1 MAKTDKMTK
10 SINASE
16 VVREWHLLDAK
27 DKTFGRLITQIATLL
42 RGKHK
47 PSFTP
52 NVDCG
57 DFVVVVNATK
67 VAFSGMKLQ
76 DKEYFTHSGYFGS
89 TKSKTLQE
97 MLEKNPQKLYYLA
110 VRGMLPKTKLGR
122 AMIKKLKVYAGEEH
136 PHTAQI
142 AKSGA
147 KNTNKTSKDK

>member
-1 MAKTDKMTK
+1 MNMTV
-10 SINASE
+10 SIKASN
-16 VVREWHLLDAK
+16 VTRKWHLIDAK
-27 DKTFGRLITQIATLL
+27 DKIFGRLITEIAVLL

-47 PSFTP
+47 PCFTP

-57 DFVVVVNATK
+57 DFVVVVNAGA
-67 VAFSGMKLQ
+67 VRFSGMKLQ

-97 MLEKNPQKLYYLA
+97 MLEKNPEKLYYLA

-122 AMIKKLKVYAGEEH
+122 AMIKKLKVYKNDQH

-142 AKSGA
+142 SA
-147 KNTNKTSKDK
+147 NQQNNK